1 MRLAIKS
8 VPACTNAVGSD
19 GPTATASARAWVPAV
34 SFGLGAA
41 CAAVLIL
48 ALRAGMPQPPEVI
61 EPLSQV
67 LPDGPAAGVVLQ
79 VRFRDDVA
87 LSTLRASLRAV
98 DAEVIGGPS
107 ALGIWRIRVPSE
119 AEERSLRALAA
130 DPAVLQVQPE
140 P

>member
-8 VPACTNAVGSD
+8 VPGCTNAVGSD
-19 GPTATASARAWVPAV
+19 GPT
-34 SFGLGAA
+34 
-41 CAAVLIL
+41 VLIL

-79 VRFRDDVA
+79 VRFRDDIA